1 MAAPTS
7 DGGLGFGG
15 PNGHGDGMGILPK
28 IHKALEV
35 VYSPYSS
42 NSDRKDAQVFLEEVK
57 HTDEAPSHGF
67 NLASDKSQSPVVRH
81 YALSLLEHAIKHKWS
96 YYTTPQAASLRN
108 CVLELS
114 QNVSRDDPAYLRN
127 KVAVLWVEVAKR
139 SWVADWMDM
148 DENLYQL
155 WQVPDSPA
163 HKELVLS
170 VLESISDEVF
180 SGDDP
185 VVSVREGLLSKA
197 SVEIF
202 TPAAVLVGT
211 YPNRQAGPDVR
222 CADEGE
228 GWIVRVVRLLRQC
241 LAGDVQN
248 NEDIQG
254 CAVRALALLNS
265 LMPWVIPN
273 AVSASECVPVLCNA
287 LRTSHMGIQKV
298 RTLW

>member
-1 MAAPTS
+1 MS
-7 DGGLGFGG
+7 DGGLGSASL
-15 PNGHGDGMGILPK
+15 NGHSDGMDILAK

-42 NSDRKDAQVFLEEVK
+42 NSDRKDAQIFLEEVK
-57 HTDEAPSHGF
+57 QTDEAPSHGF

-81 YALSLLEHAIKHKWS
+81 YALSLLEHAIKHKWP
-96 YYTTPQAASLRN
+96 YYTTSQATTLRN
-108 CVLELS
+108 WVLSLS
-114 QNVSRDDPAYLRN
+114 QNVSKDDPTYLRN
-127 KVAVLWVEVAKR
+127 KVALLWVEVVKR
-139 SWVADWMDM
+139 DWVANWMDM
-148 DENLYQL
+148 DANLHQL

-163 HKELVLS
+163 HKEFVLS

-185 VVSVREGLLSKA
+185 VVSVRDSVLSKA

-202 TPAAVLVGT
+202 TPAAVLVAT
-211 YPNRQAGPDVR
+211 YPNRQPGPNVR
-222 CADEGE
+222 CPDNGE

-248 NEDIQG
+248 NEDIQS
-254 CAVRALALLNS
+254 CAVRALAALNS
-265 LMPWVIPN
+265 MMLWVIPN
-273 AVSASECVPVLCNA
+273 AVTASECVPVVCNA

-298 RTLW
+298 RLLRFS